1 MTDIETKH
9 LLKRNNIRATVRKV
23 AILRAVFES
32 GRPVNADELHTSV
45 SGYMS
50 VDLAT
55 VYRTLNAFKKSGLV
69 REINDP
75 TGVQYFEV
83 AGDGNPSHAHF
94 KCTECLKLLC
104 LECAASDALA
114 AVPDVGND
122 FDVQEVWVTLSGI
135 CRECKRRSG

>member
-1 MTDIETKH
+1 MTDLDTKH
-9 LLKRNNIRATVRKV
+9 LLKKNNIRVTARKV
-23 AILRAVFES
+23 AILRTVFES
-32 GRPVNADELHTSV
+32 GLPVNADELHARV
-45 SGYMS
+45 SRYMT

-75 TGVQYFEV
+75 TGIQYFEV

-104 LECAASDALA
+104 LDCAASDALA
-114 AVPDVGND
+114 AVPDVGDD
-122 FDVQEVWVTLSGI
+122 FDVQEIWVTLSGI
-135 CRECKRRSG
+135 CKECKGRGG

>member
-1 MTDIETKH
+1 MTDIETQH
-9 LLKRNNIRATVRKV
+9 LLKKNNIRATVRKV

-32 GRPVNADELHTSV
+32 GNPVNADELHERV
-45 SGYMS
+45 SDYMP
-50 VDLAT
+50 VDLVT

-83 AGDGNPSHAHF
+83 AGVGNPSHAHF

-104 LECAASDALA
+104 LECATSDALA
-114 AVPDVGND
+114 AVPDVGD
-122 FDVQEVWVTLSGI
+122 EFDVREVWITLSGI
-135 CRECKRRSG
+135 CKDCKGRG

>member
-23 AILRAVFES
+23 AILRAIFES

-45 SGYMS
+45 SGYLT

-75 TGVQYFEV
+75 TGIQYFEV
-83 AGDGNPSHAHF
+83 AGDSNPSHAHF

-104 LECAASDALA
+104 LDCVASDALA
-114 AVPDVGND
+114 AVSDVGDD

-135 CRECKRRSG
+135 CRECKGRGG